1 MIEIRFSICNSQYE
15 KIIGVESRSAV
26 SLYVPRS
33 MSHVALSSSRCGSP
47 PRSIAVDSFDR
58 YSLSLSSTDYPN
70 VRKIIGQN
78 SDKRTDYPTIR
89 NPGLAHKETSERFIQ
104 ALEIFSVTQQTS
116 EHQTF
121 PNTCI
126 PSILN
131 FETFR
136 KSAYYFGLKV
146 CKEFQ
151 NEILGRLWSRVSK

>member
-1 MIEIRFSICNSQYE
+1 MRKLQGLNQGQLFPFMCRGRCPMSRYPPP
-15 KIIGVESRSAV
+15 GVGH
-26 SLYVPRS
+26 LQGQLQQI
-33 MSHVALSSSRCGSP
+33 HL
-47 PRSIAVDSFDR
+47 IDT
-58 YSLSLSSTDYPN
+58 LSLSSTDYPN

-78 SDKRTDYPTIR
+78 SDKRTEYPTIR
-89 NPGLAHKETSERFIQ
+89 NPGFAHKETSERFIQ
-104 ALEIFSVTQQTS
+104 SLELFSVTQQTS

-151 NEILGRLWSRVSK
+151 NEIPGRLWSRVSK

>member
-58 YSLSLSSTDYPN
+58 YSLSSKDYPN
-70 VRKIIGQN
+70 ARKIIGQN
-78 SDKRTDYPTIR
+78 SDKRTEYPTIR
-89 NPGLAHKETSERFIQ
+89 NPGFAHIETSERFIQ
-104 ALEIFSVTQQTS
+104 SLELFSVTQQTS

-121 PNTCI
+121 PSTCI

-131 FETFR
+131 FEKFR